1 MSISKTTIASPG
13 RFQKVTERVRLPVM
27 AVKIGMRVVELDRPW
42 TETPFLFQG
51 FVIES
56 MEHID
61 ELAKYCEEVVV
72 EVDEDQ
78 WVPVTE
84 RGVLSP
90 PKARAAYDYH
100 AATPRDYGNARSVVT
115 NTQALTRTLMDDVRL
130 GKAIDVKEVKATVSS
145 AVRSI
150 IDSPDAMQWMQK
162 VRDRSQYTAEHCVN
176 VGLLAITFG
185 RHLGYSEEDLNTIGI
200 AGMLHDVG
208 KALTPVE
215 ILHKDGALNAEE
227 FLVMRQHTT
236 DGRNI
241 LMAHPEVAHGS
252 VDAAYAHHESLDG
265 TGYPRKIK
273 ASGISD
279 LTRIITVCDVYDAIT
294 SDRCY
299 RNGQS
304 SLRAMDVLNREA
316 GLKFDTRLVEEFVR
330 CIGLYPTGS
339 VVELRNGAHGI
350 VVGTNYRNRRLP
362 RVLVVRGE
370 DHQPCEERVL
380 DLQRISGIEG
390 QEGWLI
396 RTVVPNGRL
405 GVRVE
410 EYVRRGL
417 SIQ

>member
-1 MSISKTTIASPG
+1 MTVSKTTIARLG
-13 RFQKVTERVRLPVM
+13 RLQKVTGRLRVPVYG
-27 AVKIGMRVVELDRPW
+27 VKVGMRVVELDRPW

-51 FVIES
+51 FAIESVEHIEELGKYCQEVVIEF
-56 MEHID
+56 
-61 ELAKYCEEVVV
+61 
-72 EVDEDQ
+72 DQ
-78 WVPVTE
+78 DAWIPATE
-84 RGVLSP
+84 RGVLTPS
-90 PKARAAYDYH
+90 ASRAAYEYH
-100 AATPRDYGNARSVVT
+100 AATPRDYGSAGTVVSAS
-115 NTQALTRTLMDDVRL
+115 QALTRSLMDDVRL
-130 GKAIDVKEVKATVSS
+130 GKAIDIKEIKATVSS
-145 AVRSI
+145 AVKSI

-162 VRDRSQYTAEHCVN
+162 VRDRSEYTAEHCVN

-185 RHLGYSEEDLNTIGI
+185 RHLGYSEEDLNTIGM

-208 KALTPVE
+208 KALAPVE
-215 ILHKDGALNAEE
+215 ILHKDGVLNAEE
-227 FLVMRQHTT
+227 FQIMRNHTI

-241 LMAHPEVAHGS
+241 LIGQPD
-252 VDAAYAHHESLDG
+252 VDPAWVDSAYSHHEALDG

-279 LTRIITVCDVYDAIT
+279 LTRIVTICDVYDAIT

-304 SLRAMDVLNREA
+304 SLRAMDVLNRQA

-339 VVELRNGAHGI
+339 VVELRNGSHGI
-350 VVGTNYRNRRLP
+350 VVGTNYRNRRLS

-380 DLQRISGIEG
+380 DLQRVSGVNG

-417 SIQ
+417 SIS

>member
-1 MSISKTTIASPG
+1 MSTSKTTTPTSG
-13 RFQKVTERVRLPVM
+13 RFQKVTDRVRLPVL
-27 AVKIGMRVVELDRPW
+27 AVEIGMRVVELDRPW

-51 FVIES
+51 FTIES
-56 MEHID
+56 PEHID
-61 ELAKYCEEVVV
+61 ELAKYCSEVVV
-72 EVDEDQ
+72 EIDDEQ
-78 WVPVTE
+78 WVPSAE
-84 RGVLSP
+84 RGDLSP
-90 PKARAAYDYH
+90 PKARAAYNYR

-115 NTQALTRTLMDDVRL
+115 SSQSLTRSLMDDVRL
-130 GKAIDVKEVKATVSS
+130 GKAIDIKEVKATVSS

-162 VRDRSQYTAEHCVN
+162 VRDRSEYTAEHCVN
-176 VGLLAITFG
+176 VGLLAISFG
-185 RHLGYSEEDLNTIGI
+185 RHLGYGEEDLNTIGV

-241 LMAHPEVAHGS
+241 LMAHPEVSHGS
-252 VDAAYAHHESLDG
+252 VDAAYGHHESLDG
-265 TGYPRKIK
+265 SGYPRKIK

-279 LTRIITVCDVYDAIT
+279 LTRIITICDVYDAIT

-362 RVLVVRGE
+362 RVLLARGE
-370 DHQPCEERVL
+370 DHQPCEERIL
-380 DLQRISGIEG
+380 DLERLSGAAG

-405 GVRVE
+405 GIRVE

-417 SIQ
+417 NIQ

>member
-1 MSISKTTIASPG
+1 MSSSKTTTSTSG
-13 RFQKVTERVRLPVM
+13 RFQKVTDRVRLPVL
-27 AVKIGMRVVELDRPW
+27 AVEIGMRVIELDRPW

-51 FVIES
+51 FTIES
-56 MEHID
+56 PEHID
-61 ELAKYCEEVVV
+61 ELAKYCSEVVV
-72 EVDEDQ
+72 EIDDEQ
-78 WVPVTE
+78 WVPAAE
-84 RGVLSP
+84 RGGLSP
-90 PKARAAYDYH
+90 PKARAAYNYH
-100 AATPRDYGNARSVVT
+100 AATPRDYGNASSVVS
-115 NTQALTRTLMDDVRL
+115 NSQSLTRSLMDDVRL
-130 GKAIDVKEVKATVSS
+130 GKAIDIKEVKATVSS

-162 VRDRSQYTAEHCVN
+162 VRDRSEYTAEHCVN
-176 VGLLAITFG
+176 VGLLAISFG
-185 RHLGYSEEDLNTIGI
+185 RHLGYGEEDLNTIGV

-227 FLVMRQHTT
+227 FMVMRQHTT

-241 LMAHPEVAHGS
+241 LMAHPEVSHGS
-252 VDAAYAHHESLDG
+252 VDAAYGHHESLDG
-265 TGYPRKIK
+265 SGYPRKIK

-279 LTRIITVCDVYDAIT
+279 LTRIITICDVYDAIT

-362 RVLVVRGE
+362 RVLLVRGE
-370 DHQPCEERVL
+370 DHQACEERIL
-380 DLQRISGIEG
+380 DLERLSGVAG

-405 GVRVE
+405 GIRVE
-410 EYVRRGL
+410 EFVRRGL
-417 SIQ
+417 NIQ

>member
-1 MSISKTTIASPG
+1 MSVQKTTIARAG
-13 RFQKVTERVRLPVM
+13 RFQKVTERLRLPVWG
-27 AVKIGMRVVELDRPW
+27 VKVGMRIVELDRPW

-51 FVIES
+51 FAIES
-56 MEHID
+56 VEHIE
-61 ELAKYCEEVVV
+61 ELGKYCQEVVV
-72 EVDEDQ
+72 EFDREE
-78 WVPVTE
+78 WMPPTE
-84 RGVLSP
+84 RGVLTAPST
-90 PKARAAYDYH
+90 RATFEYH
-100 AATPRDYGNARSVVT
+100 AATPRDYRSAGTLVSAS
-115 NTQALTRTLMDDVRL
+115 QSLTRSLMDDVRL
-130 GKAIDVKEVKATVSS
+130 GKAIDIKEIKATVSS
-145 AVRSI
+145 AVKSI
-150 IDSPDAMQWMQK
+150 IDSPDAMLWMQK
-162 VRDRSQYTAEHCVN
+162 VRDRSEYTAEHCVN

-185 RHLGYSEEDLNTIGI
+185 RHLGYSEADLNTIGT

-208 KALTPVE
+208 KALTPIE

-227 FLVMRQHTT
+227 FLIMRNHTT

-241 LMAHPEVAHGS
+241 LIGQPD
-252 VDAAYAHHESLDG
+252 VDPTWVDSAYSHHEALDG

-273 ASGISD
+273 ANGITD
-279 LTRIITVCDVYDAIT
+279 LTRIITICDVYDAIT

-330 CIGLYPTGS
+330 CMGLYPTGS

-370 DHQPCEERVL
+370 DQQPCEERVV
-380 DLQRISGIEG
+380 DLQRVSGVEG
-390 QEGWLI
+390 QEGLLI

-405 GVRVE
+405 GIRVE

-417 SIQ
+417 NIS